1 MFRFFRSHQ
10 LTWNRS
16 WRIVL
21 GSWLLGILG
30 VFLFSCFLTQSHRE
44 RVASEDSV
52 SISLA
57 PGTLVAWQGDGPFGP
72 RQRIGDFPEGLDWLN
87 TKSSLQLKDLK
98 GKLVLLDFWTYCCI
112 NCMHILPTLKKAED
126 EFGDEL
132 VVVGVHTAKFTTE
145 KDTENIRS
153 AILRY
158 EIKHPVL
165 NDAEHLL
172 WDQLGV
178 ASWPTLVLIDP
189 EGYAI
194 WASAGEISYDKLQK
208 VLEKATTFY
217 KRKNL
222 LDDRKVHFDLVEY
235 SIEPTPLRFP
245 GKILADGANDR
256 LFISDSNHNRIVVTK
271 TDGTLLQTI
280 GSGRVGA
287 EDGDYETAS
296 FNHPQGLA
304 LEGDSLWVA
313 DTENHL
319 IRKVDLKSKKV
330 STVAG
335 TGKQTETAW
344 PGLNFG
350 AAVPKKLS
358 RTPKSTP
365 LGSPWDLWIAQDY
378 LWIAMAGPHQIWRMD
393 LQGKGISQYAG
404 NGREDIVDGALL
416 PKRTYEEGFSSFAQP
431 SGLSSDGKSLFV
443 ADSEGSSIRSVPLDG
458 TGEVSTIIGTSQLPK
473 NRLFTFGDVDGPA
486 ESARLQHPLGVA
498 YRDGKIFVADTY
510 NNKVRSVDTKTGEVT
525 TLIGDGKPGSS
536 DSPPQ
541 LDEPSG
547 LSLFNDQ
554 LYIADTNNHLIRV
567 YDLNTS
573 KLTTLKIEG
582 LTPPKPKTRPE
593 DLKIAEGA
601 PRKKLAVQM
610 IDATTSM
617 IDFEVQFELP
627 EGWKLNTLADFPIT
641 LIQSGEAKLNRK
653 MSVKVKENKLAFQT
667 ELSALEKQTVQLAIG
682 YYYCQADDSGLC
694 LADTIVL
701 EAPIERKSD
710 SANTT
715 IKLEYAIEP

>member
-1 MFRFFRSHQ
+1 MFRFFRSNPLDENQ
-10 LTWNRS
+10 S
-16 WRIVL
+16 WRVGPACWLMIAL
-21 GSWLLGILG
+21 GAI
-30 VFLFSCFLTQSHRE
+30 LFSLLLIPSPTE
-44 RVASEDSV
+44 RVASEDAV
-52 SISLA
+52 SGLLA
-57 PGTLVAWQGDGPFGP
+57 PKSLVVWQGDGPFGP

-178 ASWPTLVLIDP
+178 GSWPTLVLIDP

-245 GKILADGANDR
+245 GKVLADSANDR
-256 LFISDSNHNRIVVTK
+256 IFISDSNHNRIVVTK

-280 GSGRVGA
+280 GSGRAGA
-287 EDGDYETAS
+287 EDGDFETAS

-304 LEGDSLWVA
+304 IEGDSLWVA

-319 IRKVDLKSKKV
+319 IRKVDLNAKKV

-350 AAVPKKLS
+350 AAVPKKLV
-358 RTPKSTP
+358 RTPKNTP

-416 PKRTYEEGFSSFAQP
+416 PKRTYEEGSSSFAQP

-458 TGEVSTIIGTSQLPK
+458 TGEVTTVVGTSQLPK
-473 NRLFTFGDVDGPA
+473 NRLFTFGDIDGPA
-486 ESARLQHPLGVA
+486 ASARLQHPLGVA

-510 NNKVRSVDTKTGEVT
+510 NNKIRSVDAKTGEVA

-547 LSLFNDQ
+547 LSLFNNQ
-554 LYIADTNNHLIRV
+554 LYIADTNNHLIRI
-567 YDLNTS
+567 YDIDTS
-573 KLTTLKIEG
+573 KLTTLKIQG

-601 PRKKLAVQM
+601 PRKKLTAQSINATESI
-610 IDATTSM
+610 ID
-617 IDFEVQFELP
+617 IEVQFDLP
-627 EGWKLNTLADFPIT
+627 EGWKLNSLADFPIT

-653 MSVKVKENKLAFQT
+653 IAVKVKENKLEFQT
-667 ELSALEKQTVQLAIG
+667 ELSALEKQNLQLAIG
-682 YYYCQADDSGLC
+682 FYYCQADDSGLC

-701 EAPIERKSD
+701 EVPIERKSD
-710 SANTT
+710 SANKL
-715 IKLEYAIEP
+715 IKLGYTIEP

>member
-1 MFRFFRSHQ
+1 MFRFLKSHQ
-10 LTWNRS
+10 VTWNRS
-16 WRIVL
+16 GRVVL
-21 GSWLLGILG
+21 ASWLLA
-30 VFLFSCFLTQSHRE
+30 VFALLLFSYLLIPRTSE
-44 RVASEDSV
+44 RAGSKDSV
-52 SISLA
+52 AVSLA
-57 PGTLVAWQGDGPFGP
+57 PKTLIAWQGDGPFGP

-178 ASWPTLVLIDP
+178 GSWPTLVLIDP

-194 WASAGEISYDKLQK
+194 WASAGEIPYDKLQK

-222 LDDRKVHFDLVEY
+222 LDERKVHFDLVEY
-235 SIEPTPLRFP
+235 SIDPTPLRFP

-319 IRKVDLKSKKV
+319 IRKVDLNSKKV

-350 AAVPKKLS
+350 ASVPKKLA
-358 RTPKSTP
+358 RTPKNTP
-365 LGSPWDLWIAQDY
+365 LGSPWDLWIAQDT

-416 PKRTYEEGFSSFAQP
+416 PKRTYEEGSSSFAQP

-458 TGEVSTIIGTSQLPK
+458 SGEVSTIIGTSQLPK

-486 ESARLQHPLGVA
+486 ESARLQHPLAVA

-510 NNKVRSVDTKTGEVT
+510 NNKVRSVDAKTGEVA
-525 TLIGDGKPGSS
+525 TLIGDGKSGSS

-567 YDLNTS
+567 YNLNTS

-601 PRKKLAVQM
+601 PRKKLAVQS

-627 EGWKLNTLADFPIT
+627 EGLKLNTLADFPIT
-641 LIQSGEAKLNRK
+641 LIQSGEAKLNRRI
-653 MSVKVKENKLAFQT
+653 SVKVKDNKLAFQT

-682 YYYCQADDSGLC
+682 YFYCQADDSGLC

-701 EAPIERKSD
+701 EVPIERKSD
-710 SANTT
+710 SANKA
-715 IKLEYAIEP
+715 IKLEYTIDP

>member
-1 MFRFFRSHQ
+1 
-10 LTWNRS
+10 
-16 WRIVL
+16 
-21 GSWLLGILG
+21 
-30 VFLFSCFLTQSHRE
+30 
-44 RVASEDSV
+44 
-52 SISLA
+52 
-57 PGTLVAWQGDGPFGP
+57 
-72 RQRIGDFPEGLDWLN
+72 
-87 TKSSLQLKDLK
+87 
-98 GKLVLLDFWTYCCI
+98 
-112 NCMHILPTLKKAED
+112 
-126 EFGDEL
+126 
-132 VVVGVHTAKFTTE
+132 
-145 KDTENIRS
+145 
-153 AILRY
+153 
-158 EIKHPVL
+158 
-165 NDAEHLL
+165 
-172 WDQLGV
+172 
-178 ASWPTLVLIDP
+178 
-189 EGYAI
+189 
-194 WASAGEISYDKLQK
+194 
-208 VLEKATTFY
+208 
-217 KRKNL
+217 
-222 LDDRKVHFDLVEY
+222 
-235 SIEPTPLRFP
+235 
-245 GKILADGANDR
+245 
-256 LFISDSNHNRIVVTK
+256 
-271 TDGTLLQTI
+271 
-280 GSGRVGA
+280 
-287 EDGDYETAS
+287 
-296 FNHPQGLA
+296 
-304 LEGDSLWVA
+304 
-313 DTENHL
+313 
-319 IRKVDLKSKKV
+319 
-330 STVAG
+330 
-335 TGKQTETAW
+335 
-344 PGLNFG
+344 
-350 AAVPKKLS
+350 
-358 RTPKSTP
+358 
-365 LGSPWDLWIAQDY
+365 
-378 LWIAMAGPHQIWRMD
+378 
-393 LQGKGISQYAG
+393 
-404 NGREDIVDGALL
+404 
-416 PKRTYEEGFSSFAQP
+416 
-431 SGLSSDGKSLFV
+431 LFV

-510 NNKVRSVDTKTGEVT
+510 NNKVRSVDAKSGEVT